1 MKHKNPYLRYFLSE
15 NPFPTVPIPEERP
28 KIYSANQEA
37 LQRIVWQL
45 AKIPKTNRTVHVV
58 LVGPYGSGKTHLL
71 RYLAAE
77 VNKRVKGGLAAY
89 VPHPGP
95 DFISIYRRFIG
106 NLGYD
111 KLRHLSQNID
121 EGRLK
126 RTIIY
131 HDFVTAL
138 ANLNDSDRTLEAWRW
153 LTANRLTLEERRAL
167 RVAASIEHTEEALN
181 AFSALL
187 KFLRSVGFRLI
198 SMLIDEFEEINSLV
212 QIQKRKLFNDL
223 RHLVDR
229 NVSNFSLL
237 IACSPHGWETV
248 YEENAALVRRFSSNV
263 VFLEPLDDQI
273 AGDLISEYLNQ
284 YRTNVNSF
292 HRFMQKNGY
301 DEYSSKIYPF
311 TRDAINEICSLSK
324 GNTGEVLK
332 YSGIAI
338 DLGSSEGHSW
348 IDAETLRALVSKYY
362 GKSLEV
368 PANESLS

>member
-1 MKHKNPYLRYFLSE
+1 MKQKNPYFKYFLSE
-15 NPFPTVPIPEERP
+15 NPFPIVPIPEEHP
-28 KIYSANQEA
+28 KIYGANQQA

-45 AKIPKTNRTVHVV
+45 ETITKTNRPVHVV

-77 VNKRVKGGLAAY
+77 VNSRVKGGLAAY

-95 DFISIYRRFIG
+95 DFISIYRRFID

-111 KLRHLSQNID
+111 KLRNLTKNID
-121 EGRLK
+121 ESKLK

-138 ANLNDSDRTLEAWRW
+138 ANLNNSDKTLEAWRW
-153 LTANRLTLEERRAL
+153 LTANSLTLEERRAL
-167 RVAASIEHTEEALN
+167 RVAATIEHTEEALN

-187 KFLRSVGFRLI
+187 RFLRSVGFRLI
-198 SMLIDEFEEINSLV
+198 CMLIDEFEEINSLI
-212 QIQKRKLFNDL
+212 QIQKRRLFNDF
-223 RHLVDR
+223 RHLIDR
-229 NVSNFSLL
+229 NVSNFSLI
-237 IACSPHGWETV
+237 IACTPHGWETV

-273 AGDLISEYLNQ
+273 AGDLVSEYLKR
-284 YRTNVNSF
+284 YRIDVRKF
-292 HRFMQKNGY
+292 HRFTQKNGC

-311 TRDAINEICSLSK
+311 TKDAISEICSLSK

-332 YSGIAI
+332 YGGIAI
-338 DLGSSEGHSW
+338 ELGITEGHSW
-348 IDAETLRALVSKYY
+348 IDAEIFRSLVSKYY
-362 GKSLEV
+362 GKS
-368 PANESLS
+368 S

>member
-1 MKHKNPYLRYFLSE
+1 MKHKNPYLKYFLSE
-15 NPFPTVPIPEERP
+15 NPFPIVPIPEEHP

-45 AKIPKTNRTVHVV
+45 GKITKTNRPVHVV

-77 VNKRVKGGLAAY
+77 VNRRVKGGLAAY

-111 KLRHLSQNID
+111 KLRNLSQNID

-138 ANLNDSDRTLEAWRW
+138 ANLNDSGNTLEAWRW
-153 LTANRLTLEERRAL
+153 LTANSLTLEERRAL

-198 SMLIDEFEEINSLV
+198 CMLIDEFEEINSLV

-229 NVSNFSLL
+229 NVSNFSLI

-292 HRFMQKNGY
+292 HRFMQENGY
-301 DEYSSKIYPF
+301 DEYSSKTYPF